1 MDRALYVS
9 ASALSN
15 YHECPRKFFLSRVW
29 RPVGLE
35 RPRYF
40 QVGWEAHA
48 LLSGE
53 ITEEAADADAVA
65 AAKALSALEKQ
76 LMLVPADAV
85 AAAKALSALEKQLML
100 VPLERELW
108 QQFSLAGTETV
119 DGRRLGDVVLSR
131 RVDMVARDAAGHEVL
146 VDYKTAGNP
155 WEVVLWEVD
164 DDDYKTAGNPWEVVL
179 WEVDDDAVWVAPM
192 AYGVQSVLYLLPPPD
207 RQFWPRKIVYLVYS
221 FRRRKSQV
229 FDYKGSEED
238 LQRVLCEIADIEE
251 QWREG
256 EQAFRKHVGYPCTRC
271 AWAGKCWSPEASA
284 EFYEPMVLE
293 DGVVEEDD
301 G

>member
-1 MDRALYVS
+1 
-9 ASALSN
+9 
-15 YHECPRKFFLSRVW
+15 
-29 RPVGLE
+29 
-35 RPRYF
+35 
-40 QVGWEAHA
+40 
-48 LLSGE
+48 
-53 ITEEAADADAVA
+53 
-65 AAKALSALEKQ
+65 
-76 LMLVPADAV
+76 
-85 AAAKALSALEKQLML
+85 
-100 VPLERELW
+100 
-108 QQFSLAGTETV
+108 
-119 DGRRLGDVVLSR
+119 VLSR

-146 VDYKTAGNP
+146 V
-155 WEVVLWEVD
+155 
-164 DDDYKTAGNPWEVVL
+164 DYKTAGNPWEVVL